1 MWALGFIEQEEAAER
16 GKSTHGRYQR
26 KAILHSKK
34 HTAAVEHSGSL
45 DFLKAQLVIAVGVI

>member
-1 MWALGFIEQEEAAER
+1 MEQEEAAER